1 MHQNHIGENTNISIQ
16 TYSDQ
21 NNFDNN
27 IIAMSI
33 SKQKPYDEQN
43 AQLLRIQKV
52 ACWNCFKLL
61 IKDLIKVQCNE
72 FCNLDCYKNYKNLYH
87 AQCVNCNQSFDIKNG
102 IMLNRCNFCREK
114 CSEKYNFQ
122 IMKIEMKISKNNSQS
137 LKVAKQKKKHTVK
150 KKLLI
155 QILIEIIL
163 IYIKLQFLIIEISS
177 INHLKIIDLNHNSKY
192 HLYYQFLIQLLLLLI
207 SSFELY
213 CTQWYFY
220 QTNSN
225 SIKKQIYIYQIIY
238 IHKDIIILLYSLY
251 SLQQKKWYFNFRR
264 DFGQNISVKDQNL
277 KVLIF
282 KLQIIEFQSVYLF
295 WILLLQFVNSL
306 NLNQIGLCV
315 QVNLFCLHL
324 MSRKIQQIE
333 HKTF

>member
-192 HLYYQFLIQLLLLLI
+192 HLY
-207 SSFELY
+207 
-213 CTQWYFY
+213 
-220 QTNSN
+220 
-225 SIKKQIYIYQIIY
+225 IYQIIY